1 MWIYLLSIL
10 ICVYLG
16 FGYYLYAN
24 QEKYIYFPTAALEVK
39 NAERITIE
47 HDGVSLI
54 LTVLNPGQEQAIIYF
69 GGNSEAVESN
79 SGQYGTMFSDKTVY
93 LVSYRGYGHSTGTP
107 SEAAFYKD
115 SEIIYDELYKK
126 HTTLSVIGRS
136 LGSGVATWLASVRTL
151 EQLILVTPYDS
162 ITNVAQDKYPFYP
175 VDFILKHKFDSL
187 SRAAGIDIPVLI
199 LIAEND
205 ELIPPAHSYQLAKAL
220 SSAQVEVKLIKDA
233 NHNNIISSPKY
244 SETLQNFVH

>member
-1 MWIYLLSIL
+1 MWLFLLSIIVL
-10 ICVYLG
+10 SYLG
-16 FGYYLYAN
+16 FGFYLYAN
-24 QEKYIYFPTAALEVK
+24 QEKYIYFPTAAVEVE

-47 HDGVSLI
+47 HDGVLLI
-54 LTVLNPGQEQAIIYF
+54 LTMLNPGMEDAIVYF

-93 LVSYRGYGHSTGTP
+93 LVSYRGYGHSTGAP

-115 SEIIYDELYKK
+115 AEVIYDQLQLK
-126 HTTLSVIGRS
+126 HKSLSVIGRS

-151 EQLILVTPYDS
+151 KHLILVTPYDS

-175 VDFILKHKFDSL
+175 VDLILRHKFDSI
-187 SRAAGIDIPVLI
+187 SRASGIAIPVLI

-205 ELIPPAHSYQLAKAL
+205 ELIPPSHSYQLAEAL
-220 SSAQVEVKLIKDA
+220 VSAKVEIKLITNA
-233 NHNNIISSPKY
+233 NHNNIISSPEY
-244 SETLQNFVH
+244 VEALLNFVH